1 LQNPLAKLIPA
12 RRVVAI
18 SLVAPAWRQ
27 FGDGSLHFWQC
38 LCMNAQTHAGS
49 AGMPLRDWQFHT
61 DLIGGVP
68 AARWSRGNGN
78 PVLLVHG
85 IGPGTMGLANFAPLL
100 DRLSVRWE
108 VHLIDLIGFGRSG
121 RKTALPFFDITIWL
135 NQIAHVVE
143 LFGARP
149 AAIVGNSVGG
159 ALALKSAVRF
169 PALRAVIAIGAPAD
183 RYPIPAALQN
193 FWSVPRSAEEL
204 ALALTP
210 MTAAQMPP
218 TPDLVASRF
227 RTFADPTYGEYF
239 AAMLPGTKQSQLDE
253 AALSDAE
260 AAALATPAL
269 LIHGRE
275 DRAVPAEATVLPLSR
290 RLRRADIVLLGSCGH
305 NVLWERTAD
314 STALIEKTLS
324 ERLG

>member
-1 LQNPLAKLIPA
+1 
-12 RRVVAI
+12 
-18 SLVAPAWRQ
+18 
-27 FGDGSLHFWQC
+27 
-38 LCMNAQTHAGS
+38 
-49 AGMPLRDWQFHT
+49 MPLRDWRFHT
-61 DLIGGVP
+61 DSIGGIP

-85 IGPGTMGLANFAPLL
+85 IGPGTTGLANFAPLF
-100 DRLSVRWE
+100 DRLSAQWE

-121 RKTALPFFDITIWL
+121 RKTAPPFFDVSIWL
-135 NQIAHVVE
+135 NQIAHVVDQ
-143 LFGARP
+143 FQARP

-169 PALRAVIAIGAPAD
+169 PALRAVIAISAPAE
-183 RYPIPAALQN
+183 RYLIPAALQN

-210 MTAAQMPP
+210 MTAGQTPP
-218 TPDLVASRF
+218 APDLVASRF
-227 RTFADPTYGEYF
+227 GAFADPTYREYF

-260 AAALATPAL
+260 TASLATPTL

-275 DRAVPAEATVLPLSR
+275 DRAVPAEETVLPLSR
-290 RLRRADIVLLGSCGH
+290 RLRRADVVLLGGCGH

-314 STALIEKTLS
+314 SAALIEKTLS